1 MTDPGINTDMI
12 TSHLDIFP
20 TVVDLVFGV
29 QLPRCGLGPG
39 SSHDTKLCTEG
50 TSLVPLI
57 RNPKQP
63 VKVAAYSVYTR
74 DVPSPGDAETDELR
88 AYEEQLSY
96 TDVATSL
103 SRGGGRHGGGGSA
116 PLSILTAAAPHNTH
130 RRVQGVVV
138 AQRGGRLRAR

>member
-1 MTDPGINTDMI
+1 MPGVTDPGINTDMI

-74 DVPSPGDAETDELR
+74 DVPSPG
-88 AYEEQLSY
+88 
-96 TDVATSL
+96 
-103 SRGGGRHGGGGSA
+103 G
-116 PLSILTAAAPHNTH
+116 
-130 RRVQGVVV
+130 VQ
-138 AQRGGRLRAR
+138 